1 MPPPSVMAE
10 PSRPR
15 GEAGGSATATSPR
28 APRVSPDEYGPKMI
42 PAPKKPAATAKQPE
56 PIMLADAEVADIAKR
71 HRLSVAIVTEIIRR
85 VGTGERS
92 AIEREI
98 RKGLARR

>member
-1 MPPPSVMAE
+1 M
-10 PSRPR
+10 
-15 GEAGGSATATSPR
+15 
-28 APRVSPDEYGPKMI
+28 SPDEYGPKMI
-42 PAPKKPAATAKQPE
+42 PAPKKPAAAAKQPE